1 MIGDNT
7 LYNFYLTEFIQL
19 LEDEL
24 KYKRMKY

>member
-7 LYNFYLTEFIQL
+7 LYNFYLTELIQL